1 MFEEEEISAKLMPMV
16 SKAKPPEPEP
26 TKKTEAKRATSDR
39 SIPAR
44 WPNGS
49 AVFASGRCDI
59 GWPSRKT
66 PEESQW
72 LLGRIVEEN
81 KVYHVWTWKAGSY
94 RYVGEGEDMA
104 TALRLL
110 D

>member
-1 MFEEEEISAKLMPMV
+1 MAMAP
-16 SKAKPPEPEP
+16 KAKSPEPDSI
-26 TKKTEAKRATSDR
+26 KKPEARRATFERD
-39 SIPAR
+39 IPTP

-49 AVFASGRCDI
+49 AVFVGGKCDI
-59 GWPSRKT
+59 GWHSRKT

-81 KVYHVWTWKAGSY
+81 KVYHVWTWKKGTY
-94 RYVGEGEDMA
+94 RYAGDGEDM
-104 TALRLL
+104 TSALRLL